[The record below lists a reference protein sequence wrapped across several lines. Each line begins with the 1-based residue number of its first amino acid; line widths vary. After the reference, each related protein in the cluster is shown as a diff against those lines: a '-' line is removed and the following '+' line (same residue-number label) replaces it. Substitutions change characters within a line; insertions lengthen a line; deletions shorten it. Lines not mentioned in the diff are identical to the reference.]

1 MCDSPRREWLPIGA
15 STNHRRSILLWG
27 HFLLY
32 HRYMGM
38 GFETKE
44 DLGSI
49 LVFPLYFTW
58 ICIYAI
64 RYSVDFSPN
73 KNHRVRKI
81 INHRFSDQR
90 QISLWIASFAS
101 FAVKVPMV
109 PVHIWFTWSS
119 RRGTYSR
126 IHYLGRNSF
135 KNGNLRVFKIF
146 KVSVGDNKNEIWSIA
161 CFFSP
166 SRQWEIRKVN
176 KSNFGKEKFKSNMTD
191 LRLVWFWTGS

>member
-15 STNHRRSILLWG
+15 STNHRQSILLWG

-73 KNHRVRKI
+73 KNHRVTKI

-109 PVHIWFTWSS
+109 PVHIWLPEARVEAPTAGSIILAGILLKMETYGFS
-119 RRGTYSR
+119 RFSKFQWETIKMKSGVLPVFFLLPDNEK
-126 IHYLGRNSF
+126 LGKSIKATSAKRNS
-135 KNGNLRVFKIF
+135 NLT
-146 KVSVGDNKNEIWSIA
+146 W
-161 CFFSP
+161 
-166 SRQWEIRKVN
+166 Q
-176 KSNFGKEKFKSNMTD
+176 T
-191 LRLVWFWTGS
+191 